1 MNGQCGARNV
11 REGGEGEEREREREL
26 VLSKK
31 KRRRKAC
38 FRKKVGEVT
47 WIYGEAQGSKKAS
60 LRQTLSAKIIVTF
73 LFDRCSNP
81 KRPES
86 GSRTG

>member
-31 KRRRKAC
+31 KEGGRRVLGKRLGK
-38 FRKKVGEVT
+38 
-47 WIYGEAQGSKKAS
+47 S
-60 LRQTLSAKIIVTF
+60 LGFMVRLRGA
-73 LFDRCSNP
+73 
-81 KRPES
+81 KRPACAKPFPP
-86 GSRTG
+86 RL